1 MNESSTM
8 LIVDSVI
15 AFLFSL
21 ATTAALAWL
30 VWRVMN
36 RLISGMLGPG
46 IGFIGSIFAASLIL
60 VSGLKVSVDFL
71 SKYQKIYV
79 VQGILSGI
87 IDTLSACITP
97 KHVSPFEFIIIVS
110 FMLYIAYWLHTRFA
124 PKHSIDDIKQK
135 LERTIDYDEEGD
147 RKPPYP
153 F

>member
-1 MNESSTM
+1 MSEPSTIHIIDS
-8 LIVDSVI
+8 IV

-21 ATTAALAWL
+21 ATTAALTWL

-60 VSGLKVSVDFL
+60 VSGLKISVDFL
-71 SKYQKIYV
+71 AKYQKIYI
-79 VQGILSGI
+79 VQGMLTGV
-87 IDTLSACITP
+87 IDTLNACITP
-97 KHVSPFEFIIIVS
+97 KHLSPFEFIIIVS
-110 FMLYIAYWLHTRFA
+110 FMLYIGYWLHTRFA
-124 PKHSIDDIKQK
+124 PKHSIDDIKHK

-153 F
+153 Y